1 MGDDNANEASAR
13 PRGDKDRKAGNSGEG
28 SDSVLR
34 LIRSRRLA
42 QFRETA
48 SDPDEQRR
56 AEREDDDPR

>member
-1 MGDDNANEASAR
+1 MGSDNAQEDVSRAR
-13 PRGDKDRKAGNSGEG
+13 AGTDRRGNSGEG

-48 SDPDEQRR
+48 TDPDNPSEP
-56 AEREDDDPR
+56 ERENDDRS